1 MMTAQ
6 DSRRSGGVN
15 QFLDAIAD
23 AGLDVL
29 RAIRGRR
36 IANRDVGALGEELL
50 STRGEASGTAVA
62 REMVAHYRKLDPA
75 GRLAFFR
82 TLAKDFDADPR
93 RILAAGA
100 AYGKSPTLENRLLLA
115 RAVEAPRQELFRRIN
130 TAPGGGA
137 TLVRMREDLLHFIQ
151 EDEDPALD
159 AVDADLRHLL
169 KVWFNRG
176 FLTLERIDWNTPAAI
191 LERLIQYESV
201 HEIRGWEDLRR
212 RLAEDRR
219 CFAFFHPALS
229 GDPVIFVEVALV
241 CDLADSVGPLL
252 DRNGPIIDPAA
263 ADTAIFY
270 SINNCHEG
278 LRGIT
283 FGNFLIKQ
291 VVVELQRE
299 LPTIGQFATL
309 SPVPGFRRWLS
320 GALDRLAQPLV
331 SDVERSALQDLL
343 AGPVSE
349 TAVTPLQEPLMR
361 IAAHYLLAEKRDR
374 EPLDP
379 VARFH
384 LRNGA
389 RLERMNW
396 LGDRS
401 QRGLGE
407 SLGIMANYLYDPRSI
422 EKNHETYV
430 DDHQVVAAA
439 RVTRLLPRDLRS

>member
-1 MMTAQ
+1 MTAQ
-6 DSRRSGGVN
+6 DHRRSGGLD
-15 QFLDAIAD
+15 QFLDVIAD

-36 IANRDVGALGEELL
+36 IANRDIGALGEELL

-62 REMVAHYRKLDPA
+62 REMVASYRKLDSA
-75 GRLAFFR
+75 ERLAFFR
-82 TLAKDFDADPR
+82 ILAKDFDADPQ
-93 RILAAGA
+93 RILAAGKT
-100 AYGKSPTLENRLLLA
+100 YGEEPTLENRLLLA
-115 RAVEAPRQELFRRIN
+115 RAVEAPRQALFRRIN

-137 TLVRMREDLLHFIQ
+137 TLVRMREDLLQLIQ
-151 EDEDPALD
+151 DDPALD
-159 AVDADLRHLL
+159 AVDADLRYLL

-176 FLTLERIDWNTPAAI
+176 FLTLERIDWNTPAAV

-219 CFAFFHPALS
+219 CFAFFHPALP

-241 CDLADSVGPLL
+241 RDLAESVDPLL
-252 DRNGPIIDPAA
+252 DRNGPILDPAL

-299 LPTIGQFATL
+299 FPTIGRFATL
-309 SPVPGFRRWLS
+309 SPVPGFRRWLP
-320 GALDRLAQPLV
+320 GALERLAQPLV
-331 SDVERSALQDLL
+331 SEVERDALRDLI
-343 AGPVSE
+343 AGSVSE
-349 TAVTPLQEPLMR
+349 TAIAPLQEPLMR
-361 IAAHYLLAEKRDR
+361 LAAHYLLVEKRDM

-396 LGDRS
+396 FGDRS

-407 SLGIMANYLYDPRSI
+407 SFGIMANYLYDPRSI

>member
-1 MMTAQ
+1 MTAQ

-15 QFLDAIAD
+15 QFLDVIAD

-36 IANRDVGALGEELL
+36 IANRDIGALGEELL

-62 REMVAHYRKLDPA
+62 REMVAHYRKLDSA
-75 GRLAFFR
+75 ERLAFFR
-82 TLAKDFDADPR
+82 ILAKDFDADPQ
-93 RILAAGA
+93 RILAAGRT
-100 AYGKSPTLENRLLLA
+100 YGEDPTLKNRLLLA

-130 TAPGGGA
+130 TALGGGA
-137 TLVRMREDLLHFIQ
+137 TLVRMREDLLQLIQ
-151 EDEDPALD
+151 DDIALD
-159 AVDADLRHLL
+159 AVDADLRYLL

-176 FLTLERIDWNTPAAI
+176 FLTLERIDWNTPAAV

-219 CFAFFHPALS
+219 CFAFFHPALP

-241 CDLADSVGPLL
+241 RDLADSVGPLL
-252 DRNGPIIDPAA
+252 DRSGPILDPAT

-299 LPTIGQFATL
+299 LPAIGRFATL

-331 SDVERSALQDLL
+331 SDVEQSALRDLL

-349 TAVTPLQEPLMR
+349 TAVMPLQEPLMR
-361 IAAHYLLAEKRDR
+361 LATHYLLAEKRDR

-407 SLGIMANYLYDPRSI
+407 SFGIMANYLYDPRSI

>member
-1 MMTAQ
+1 MTAQ

-15 QFLDAIAD
+15 QFLDVIAD

-36 IANRDVGALGEELL
+36 IANRDIGALGEELL

-62 REMVAHYRKLDPA
+62 REMVAHYRKLDSA
-75 GRLAFFR
+75 ERLAFFR
-82 TLAKDFDADPR
+82 ILAKDFDADPQ
-93 RILAAGA
+93 RILAAGKT
-100 AYGKSPTLENRLLLA
+100 YGEDPTLENRLLLA

-137 TLVRMREDLLHFIQ
+137 TLVRMREDLLQLIQ
-151 EDEDPALD
+151 DDIALD
-159 AVDADLRHLL
+159 AVDADLRYLL

-176 FLTLERIDWNTPAAI
+176 FLTLERIDWNTPAAV

-219 CFAFFHPALS
+219 CFAFFHPALP

-241 CDLADSVGPLL
+241 RDLADSVGPLL
-252 DRNGPIIDPAA
+252 DRSGPILDPAT

-299 LPTIGQFATL
+299 LPAIGRFATL

-331 SDVERSALQDLL
+331 SDVEQSALRDLL

-349 TAVTPLQEPLMR
+349 TAVMPLQEPLMR
-361 IAAHYLLAEKRDR
+361 LATHYLLAEKRDR

-407 SLGIMANYLYDPRSI
+407 SFGIMANYLYDPRSI